1 MEDVLKCLT
10 KGDFV
15 MGGENHNSH
24 GCMVTFPNESP
35 FPNMPKNV
43 GEDRRFMAMP
53 AYIGGPF
60 DMAGMKW
67 YGSNTANKEIG
78 LPRSILMVMLNDKT
92 TGAPVCLMSGNL
104 LSAYRTG
111 AIPGVGLRH
120 LAPKGAKTGAI
131 YGPGVMGKTSLDAFM
146 ATCPELDTLKVK
158 GRGKKSLDSFLEYVK
173 ATYPQLTTVTVVDDI
188 ETLVRDSD
196 VISFAATAGT
206 DPSKYAYVKGEWIK
220 PGALIVAPSAFD
232 METDFLKE
240 KCKKVVDNIKLYEA
254 WAEEYPYPTFGSIN
268 IIGAKF
274 TDMCHDGIIS
284 KSDITDMG
292 DILLGNAS
300 GRDSDDQ
307 IIIYS
312 VGGMPV
318 EDVAWGKVCYE
329 NAVKKWTFKGMDG
342 MKHVAAFLTKSEPQV
357 IQAHEASSEVI
368 MNNCIRC
375 HTQLNTEFVKT
386 GKIDYMMSQVGEGKA
401 CWDCHRDVPHGG
413 KNSLSGT
420 PGAIVPLPESPV
432 PEWLRKMVNQ
442 KDK

>member
-1 MEDVLKCLT
+1 MYPEVDFLYLNEQEMIKAGVKNMSKCIDTMEDVLKCLT

-53 AYIGGPF
+53 GYIGGPF

-206 DPSKYAYVKGEWIK
+206 DPSKYA
-220 PGALIVAPSAFD
+220 
-232 METDFLKE
+232 
-240 KCKKVVDNIKLYEA
+240 
-254 WAEEYPYPTFGSIN
+254 FGSIN

-307 IIIYS
+307 IIVYS

-329 NAVKKWTFKGMDG
+329 NAVKMGLG
-342 MKHVAAFLTKSEPQV
+342 TK
-357 IQAHEASSEVI
+357 
-368 MNNCIRC
+368 
-375 HTQLNTEFVKT
+375 LNLWNKP
-386 GKIDYMMSQVGEGKA
+386 DM
-401 CWDCHRDVPHGG
+401 C
-413 KNSLSGT
+413 
-420 PGAIVPLPESPV
+420 
-432 PEWLRKMVNQ
+432 
-442 KDK
+442 